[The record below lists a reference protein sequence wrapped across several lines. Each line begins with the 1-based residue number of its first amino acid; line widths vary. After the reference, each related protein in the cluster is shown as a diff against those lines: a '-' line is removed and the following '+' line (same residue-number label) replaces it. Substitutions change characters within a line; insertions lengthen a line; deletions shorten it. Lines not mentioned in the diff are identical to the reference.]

1 LGARARQGRWP
12 LRDVPRRALVTG
24 ATQDIG
30 LAVVR
35 RLAREGHPVVAVYR
49 SEDASSDAVAEEL
62 VEARLGVR
70 LERVDLSLTEEVLA
84 LFSRLEDEDR
94 SPELLVNGHVL
105 TRVTPTGLGA
115 NYDVFDAVLD
125 ATLRTTFLA
134 CHQAVKTMARQG
146 FGRIINLLP
155 PAPLLSTEAR
165 AAFEAASAGVVGFT
179 RALAREVGRLGITAN
194 VVSPGFIRT
203 ESDETRQDEHFEALR
218 RRTPLQR
225 LGTPAEVAGLVNML
239 CGEDA
244 GYITGQCLSIDG
256 GLS

>member
-1 LGARARQGRWP
+1 LSDA
-12 LRDVPRRALVTG
+12 PRRALVTG

-35 RLAREGHPVVAVYR
+35 RLAREGHPVVAVCH
-49 SEDASSDAVAEEL
+49 SEDASTDAVAEEF
-62 VEARLGVR
+62 VEARFGVR
-70 LERVDLSLTEEVLA
+70 VERVDLSLAEEVLA
-84 LFSRLEDEDR
+84 LFSRLEIEDR
-94 SPELLVNGHVL
+94 SPELLVNAHVL
-105 TRVTPTGLGA
+105 TRVTPTGLGT
-115 NYDVFDAVLD
+115 NYVFDAVLD

-134 CHQAVKTMARQG
+134 CHQAVKPMARQG

-155 PAPLLSTEAR
+155 SALLLGTEAQ
-165 AAFEAASAGVVGFT
+165 AASEAATSGVLGFT
-179 RALAREVGRLGITAN
+179 RALAKEVGRLGITAN
-194 VVSPGFIRT
+194 VVSPGLIRI
-203 ESDETRQDEHFEALR
+203 ESDDTRRDEHLEALR

-239 CGEDA
+239 CGGDA